1 MDVFALIKSF
11 IYLISSCLLYPDLL
25 LLAALTVWMIFYGG
39 RFCAEWLD
47 RKKLRSF
54 RPEDLHEI
62 LGKDEFRL
70 FFSGEVDKYVS
81 TLKVMLAKDGKKE
94 EADILYLMGKELA
107 SLHASLDLLKILI
120 RIGPALGLIGTLIP
134 MGTGLA
140 GLGQGDISSLNS
152 DLVIAFTT
160 TVVGLSLGLFSYFL
174 YMVKRRWT
182 DEDARNIEY
191 LTEVLTK

>member
-1 MDVFALIKSF
+1 
-11 IYLISSCLLYPDLL
+11 
-25 LLAALTVWMIFYGG
+25 MIFYGG
-39 RFCAEWLD
+39 RFSAEWIE
-47 RKKLRSF
+47 RKRLRSF
-54 RPEDLHEI
+54 RPEDLHAI
-62 LGKDEFRL
+62 LKKDEFRT
-70 FFSGEVDKYVS
+70 FFSGEVNKYVS
-81 TLKVMLAKDGKKE
+81 TLRAMLAKDGKKE
-94 EADILYLMGKELA
+94 ETDILYLMGKELA

-140 GLGQGDISSLNS
+140 RLGQGDISSLNS